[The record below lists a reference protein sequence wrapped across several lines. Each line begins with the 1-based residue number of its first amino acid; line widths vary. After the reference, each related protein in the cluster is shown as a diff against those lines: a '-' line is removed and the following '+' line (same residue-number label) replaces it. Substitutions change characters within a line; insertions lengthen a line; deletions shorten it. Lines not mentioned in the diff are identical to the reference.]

1 MSDFFMGEI
10 QIFGF
15 GFPPR
20 GWMQCNGQLLSIT
33 QNSALFAL
41 LGTVYGGDGI
51 RTFALPDLRSTLPM
65 GQGSGPGLT
74 PRTMGEK
81 AGEETHTLAV
91 SETPKHSHSV
101 EVISNPDLTKNT
113 DLPGTNQ
120 FLAETTFS
128 GDDGAITNLYV
139 PDSAPSHT
147 MSSSAIGLT
156 GGQPHSNLMP
166 LLAVNFCI
174 AMSGIYPSR
183 N

>member
-1 MSDFFMGEI
+1 MSDFFTGEI

-20 GWMQCNGQLLSIT
+20 GWMQCNGQLLSIS
-33 QNSALFAL
+33 QNTALFAL

-51 RTFALPDLRSTLPM
+51 RTFALPDLRSTVPM
-65 GQGSGPGLT
+65 GQGSGPGLSA
-74 PRTMGEK
+74 RTMGQK
-81 AGEETHTLAV
+81 VGEEAHTLSI

-101 EVISNPDLTKNT
+101 AVISDPDLTKNT

-120 FLAETTFS
+120 FLAQTTFS
-128 GDDGAITNLYV
+128 GTDGAITNLYV
-139 PDSAPSHT
+139 PDTAPSHT
-147 MSSSAIGLT
+147 MSTSAIGLT
-156 GGQPHSNLMP
+156 GGQHHSNLMP

-174 AMSGIYPSR
+174 ATSGIYPGP